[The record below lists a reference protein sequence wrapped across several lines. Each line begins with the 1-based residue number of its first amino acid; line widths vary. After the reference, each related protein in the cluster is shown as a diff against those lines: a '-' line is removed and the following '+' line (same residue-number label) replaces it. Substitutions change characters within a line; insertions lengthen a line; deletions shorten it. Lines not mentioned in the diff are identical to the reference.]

1 MACASRASN
10 SVGLN
15 RSASRE
21 RKKITSKHDPYAALR
36 FRDFRLFLFGRML
49 GVIGWQMLQVAL
61 GWELYERTHSALA
74 LGLVGLVTAI
84 PVVVLALPAG
94 HLADRMDR
102 KKIVIA
108 AQMVFV
114 SMSLSLSFL
123 SHIAGPIALIFA
135 ILLVRGTAQ
144 AYNNPARSALLPRL
158 VPADVFANAVTW
170 SSSGFQIA
178 AVVGPAIGGAVIAIE
193 HRATWAYLIDAALTT
208 TYMFMLIAIRGDLVP
223 KSEISTATLKPR
235 ERMTF
240 KSLGAGM
247 RFVYETKVI
256 LAAITLDLFAVLF
269 GGATALLPIF
279 AKDILQVG
287 PEGLGWLRA
296 APSVGALVVMLTIA
310 HRPPMQRTGWSL
322 ILSVAGFGLA
332 TIIFG
337 LSRSFYLSMA
347 MLLLLGGLDGI
358 SMVIRGTLVQLWTP
372 DEMRGRVSAVNSV
385 FIDMSNELGGFES
398 GALAAAVG
406 PVVAVVGG
414 GIGTVIV
421 VASVAWAWPEL
432 RKLGPMTP
440 PALR

>member
-1 MACASRASN
+1 
-10 SVGLN
+10 
-15 RSASRE
+15 
-21 RKKITSKHDPYAALR
+21 
-36 FRDFRLFLFGRML
+36 ML

-102 KKIVIA
+102 KKIVVIA
-108 AQMVFV
+108 QLIFV
-114 SMSLSLSFL
+114 TMSLSLAAL
-123 SHIAGPIALIFA
+123 SYVEGPIFLMFA

-158 VPADVFANAVTW
+158 VPQDVFPNAVTW

-178 AVVGPAIGGAVIAIE
+178 AVIGPAIGGLVIAIE
-193 HRATWAYLIDAALTT
+193 HRATDAYIIDAALTSI
-208 TYMFMLIAIRGDLVP
+208 YFVMLLGIRGDAVP
-223 KSEISTATLKPR
+223 KGEAANALKPR
-235 ERMTF
+235 ERMTIE
-240 KSLGAGM
+240 SLVAGM
-247 RFVYETKVI
+247 RFVRDTKVI
-256 LAAITLDLFAVLF
+256 LAALTLDLFAVLF

-279 AKDILQVG
+279 AKDVLHVG

-296 APSVGALVVMLTIA
+296 APSVGALVVMMTIA
-310 HRPPMQRTGWSL
+310 HRPPMQRTGWNL
-322 ILSVAGFGLA
+322 IVAVSGFGIA
-332 TIIFG
+332 TVVFG

-358 SMVIRGTLVQLWTP
+358 SMIIRGTLVQLWTP

-406 PVVAVVGG
+406 PIVAVVGG
-414 GIGTVIV
+414 GIGTIIV
-421 VASVAWAWPEL
+421 VAGVAWAWPEL
-432 RKLGPMTP
+432 RKLGAMTP
-440 PALR
+440 PASAH

>member
-1 MACASRASN
+1 
-10 SVGLN
+10 
-15 RSASRE
+15 
-21 RKKITSKHDPYAALR
+21 
-36 FRDFRLFLFGRML
+36 ML

-102 KKIVIA
+102 KKIVII

-114 SMSLSLSFL
+114 TMSLSLAAL
-123 SHIAGPIALIFA
+123 SYVTGPILLMFA

-158 VPADVFANAVTW
+158 VPQEVFANAVTW

-178 AVVGPAIGGAVIAIE
+178 AVIGPAIGGLVIAIE
-193 HRATWAYLIDAALTT
+193 HRATDAYILDAALTSI
-208 TYMFMLIAIRGDLVP
+208 YFVMLLGIRGDAVP
-223 KSEISTATLKPR
+223 KGEAAKALKPR
-235 ERMTF
+235 ERMTIE
-240 KSLGAGM
+240 SLVAGM
-247 RFVYETKVI
+247 RFVRDTKVI
-256 LAAITLDLFAVLF
+256 LAALTLDLFAVLF

-279 AKDILQVG
+279 AKDVLQVG

-322 ILSVAGFGLA
+322 ILAVAGFGIA
-332 TIIFG
+332 TVVFG

-358 SMVIRGTLVQLWTP
+358 SMIIRGTLVQLWTP

-406 PVVAVVGG
+406 PIVAVVGG
-414 GIGTVIV
+414 GIGTIV
-421 VASVAWAWPEL
+421 VVAGVAWAWPEL
-432 RKLGPMTP
+432 RRLGAMTP
-440 PALR
+440 PASAH